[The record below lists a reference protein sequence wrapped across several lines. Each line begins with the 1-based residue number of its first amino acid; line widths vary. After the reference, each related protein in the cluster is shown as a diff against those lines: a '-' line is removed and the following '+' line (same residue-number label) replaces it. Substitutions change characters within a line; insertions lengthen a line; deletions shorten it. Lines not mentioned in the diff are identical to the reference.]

1 MDWGCAFN
9 SLSFEIIKK
18 RVYLRDTHSENS
30 RIKLIAMSSDLETS
44 IRQIE
49 ENNSPDNAYFS
60 YSVDD
65 SGEFGVIKANKE
77 GLRLY
82 AADLLKKSM
91 QMEHEPP
98 TSQPLFFSPRDWIF
112 SETGYNLIAGILP
125 QYEPRAQI
133 ILHGIS
139 PVRPMQPRSQKKP
152 VLYLVLMCITGAL
165 LMLATLKAFPNLRQW
180 VNIH

>member
-1 MDWGCAFN
+1 
-9 SLSFEIIKK
+9 
-18 RVYLRDTHSENS
+18 
-30 RIKLIAMSSDLETS
+30 MSSDLETS

-49 ENNSPDNAYFS
+49 ETNDSENAFFS

-82 AADLLKKSM
+82 AADLLKKSLE
-91 QMEHEPP
+91 MEAE
-98 TSQPLFFSPRDWIF
+98 TSSTQPLFFSAKDWMF

-125 QYEPRAQI
+125 EHQSRKQI
-133 ILHGIS
+133 IGHGLS
-139 PVRPMQPRSQKKP
+139 PVHPPHPLSRKKP

-165 LMLATLKAFPNLRQW
+165 LMLATLKAFPNLRLW
-180 VNIH
+180 VNIR

>member
-1 MDWGCAFN
+1 
-9 SLSFEIIKK
+9 
-18 RVYLRDTHSENS
+18 
-30 RIKLIAMSSDLETS
+30 MSSDLETS

-49 ENNSPDNAYFS
+49 ATNDPDSAYFS

-82 AADLLKKSM
+82 AADLLKKSLE
-91 QMEHEPP
+91 MEEDAPRK
-98 TSQPLFFSPRDWIF
+98 QPLFFSPKDWMF

-125 QYEPRAQI
+125 QYEPRRQI
-133 ILHGIS
+133 VLHGLA
-139 PVRPMQPRSQKKP
+139 PVLPMAPRGQKKP

-165 LMLATLKAFPNLRQW
+165 LMLATLKAFPNLRLW
-180 VNIH
+180 VNIR

>member
-1 MDWGCAFN
+1 M
-9 SLSFEIIKK
+9 
-18 RVYLRDTHSENS
+18 
-30 RIKLIAMSSDLETS
+30 IAMSSDLETS

-49 ENNSPDNAYFS
+49 ENNDSENAYFS

-82 AADLLKKSM
+82 AADLLKKSLE
-91 QMEHEPP
+91 MEEETP
-98 TSQPLFFSPRDWIF
+98 TTQPLFFGAKDWMF

-125 QYEPRAQI
+125 QYESRKQI
-133 ILHGIS
+133 IGHGLS
-139 PVRPMQPRSQKKP
+139 PVQQPHPRGKNKP

-165 LMLATLKAFPNLRQW
+165 LMLATLKAFPNLRLW
-180 VNIH
+180 VNIR

>member
-1 MDWGCAFN
+1 
-9 SLSFEIIKK
+9 
-18 RVYLRDTHSENS
+18 
-30 RIKLIAMSSDLETS
+30 LIAMSYDLETS

-49 ENNSPDNAYFS
+49 ETNDPENAYFS

-82 AADLLKKSM
+82 AADLLKKSLE
-91 QMEHEPP
+91 MEQETPM
-98 TSQPLFFSPRDWIF
+98 TQPLFFSAKDWMF
-112 SETGYNLIAGILP
+112 SETGYNLIAGIVP
-125 QYEPRAQI
+125 QYEQRKEI
-133 ILHGIS
+133 ISRGLS
-139 PVRPMQPRSQKKP
+139 PVRQTQPRNQKKP

-165 LMLATLKAFPNLRQW
+165 LMLATLKAFPNLRLW

>member
-1 MDWGCAFN
+1 
-9 SLSFEIIKK
+9 
-18 RVYLRDTHSENS
+18 
-30 RIKLIAMSSDLETS
+30 MSSDLETS

-49 ENNSPDNAYFS
+49 ETNNPENAYFS

-82 AADLLKKSM
+82 AADLLKKSVE
-91 QMEHEPP
+91 MEEDAP
-98 TSQPLFFSPRDWIF
+98 TTQPLFFSAKDWMF
-112 SETGYNLIAGILP
+112 SETGYNLIAGVLP
-125 QYEPRAQI
+125 QYESRKQI
-133 ILHGIS
+133 ILHGLS
-139 PVRPMQPRSQKKP
+139 PVRQPQPRPRKKP

-165 LMLATLKAFPNLRQW
+165 LMLATLKAFPNLRLW

>member
-1 MDWGCAFN
+1 
-9 SLSFEIIKK
+9 
-18 RVYLRDTHSENS
+18 
-30 RIKLIAMSSDLETS
+30 MSSDLETS

-49 ENNSPDNAYFS
+49 ENNDPENAYFS

-82 AADLLKKSM
+82 AADLLKKSLE
-91 QMEHEPP
+91 MEEEAP
-98 TSQPLFFSPRDWIF
+98 TTQPLFFSGKDWMF

-125 QYEPRAQI
+125 QYESRKQI
-133 ILHGIS
+133 IGHGLS
-139 PVRPMQPRSQKKP
+139 PVQQPRNRKKP

-165 LMLATLKAFPNLRQW
+165 LMLATLKAFPNLRLW
-180 VNIH
+180 VNIR

>member
-1 MDWGCAFN
+1 
-9 SLSFEIIKK
+9 
-18 RVYLRDTHSENS
+18 
-30 RIKLIAMSSDLETS
+30 MSSDLETS

-49 ENNSPDNAYFS
+49 ETNDPENAYFS

-82 AADLLKKSM
+82 AADLLKKSLE
-91 QMEHEPP
+91 MEEEAP
-98 TSQPLFFSPRDWIF
+98 TTQPLFFSANDWMF

-125 QYEPRAQI
+125 QYESRKQI
-133 ILHGIS
+133 IGHGLS
-139 PVRPMQPRSQKKP
+139 PVRQPQPRAKNKP

-165 LMLATLKAFPNLRQW
+165 LMLATLKAFPNLRLW
-180 VNIH
+180 VNIR

>member
-1 MDWGCAFN
+1 
-9 SLSFEIIKK
+9 
-18 RVYLRDTHSENS
+18 
-30 RIKLIAMSSDLETS
+30 MSSDLETS

-49 ENNSPDNAYFS
+49 ETNDSENAYFS

-82 AADLLKKSM
+82 AADLLKKSLE
-91 QMEHEPP
+91 METE
-98 TSQPLFFSPRDWIF
+98 TSSPQPLFFSAKDWMF

-125 QYEPRAQI
+125 EYQSRKQI
-133 ILHGIS
+133 IGHGLS
-139 PVRPMQPRSQKKP
+139 PVHPPHPRSGKKP

-165 LMLATLKAFPNLRQW
+165 LMLATLKAFPNLRLW
-180 VNIH
+180 VNIR